1 MLNSIH
7 KTQIVSPTSPDYLK
21 LISFLV
27 EPLLEVPDALSIDCE
42 EIKSTQRVWIRVAVD
57 EVDKGKVYGR
67 GGRNIQAIQT
77 VLTTAASKV
86 GKTLYLE
93 VYEGAPNRSNHS
105 SYRQR
110 YEPNRKFVRRRT
122 RTQSQTMPKLS
133 LRSRWQ
139 EE

>member
-7 KTQIVSPTSPDYLK
+7 KTQVESPTSPDYLK
-21 LISFLV
+21 LIGFLV
-27 EPLLEVPDALSIDCE
+27 EPLLEVPDSLSIDCE
-42 EIKSTQRVWIRVAVD
+42 EIKSTQRVWIRLAVD
-57 EVDKGKVYGR
+57 EVDKGKIYGR

-77 VLTTAASKV
+77 VLTKAASQV

-93 VYEGAPNRSNHS
+93 IYEGVQSRNQS
-105 SYRQR
+105 SHQRR
-110 YEPNRKFVRRRT
+110 YEPNRKFVRRRS

-133 LRSRWQ
+133 IRSRWQ